1 MNFERGRRLAALLS
15 KIPRAILIL
24 ILEAIS
30 EPERFFDQE
39 AIAQKVAYN

>member
-1 MNFERGRRLAALLS
+1 MNFERDRRLAALLL

-30 EPERFFDQE
+30 ETERFLDQR
-39 AIAQKVAYN
+39 AIGQKVAYN